1 MTHVIIKKKKKT
13 LHINDYVSLNIQNCS
28 DYANTLREK
37 SIQMIYLDPPFNSD
51 RNYTMS
57 VDSSIGFHDK
67 WDNKTYEEFLDNTI
81 TKLKPLLKEDGTLF
95 LHISAACMLIPHMVL
110 SKHFPF
116 VSPIFWKNADQKTM

>member
-57 VDSSIGFHDK
+57 VDSSIGFQDK
-67 WDNKTYEEFLDNTI
+67 WDNKTYQEFLDNTI
-81 TKLKPLLKEDGTLF
+81 TK
-95 LHISAACMLIPHMVL
+95 
-110 SKHFPF
+110 
-116 VSPIFWKNADQKTM
+116 